1 MFRNGQKTIIVGLM
15 AGLILFFAFNEY
27 LSSHSAV
34 MWYAALIAVSALRI
48 LHTVIWRFSH
58 FDQFSIQHTRL
69 YFLGTFLAGIVWAS
83 TVFLYTDQLP
93 LSLQLLILIALVG
106 IPAGSLATNS
116 IYFPM
121 FVLFALPQTIALVYW
136 SAFLSPDL
144 PLHFTLSALA
154 YSALLYATAF
164 KLSQNLRERI
174 KNTLDNE
181 RPLKELTHKNQE
193 LLNLAYFDSLTCIYN
208 RRYFIENIEDRL
220 KANEKNPDYKGMIFM
235 LLDLDKFKEI
245 NDTLGHL
252 AGDFYLVETA
262 NRIKQYMEKKRDSLY
277 ARLGGDEFIIAY
289 PDTQETHIEQEAHQL
304 LHLLS
309 TPIIFEEQDIKPSL
323 SIGISEYPVDGQT
336 LSELLKSADLAMYK
350 AKSTGKDFYIY
361 NDSSNEENVAHTLN

>member
-1 MFRNGQKTIIVGLM
+1 
-15 AGLILFFAFNEY
+15 
-27 LSSHSAV
+27 